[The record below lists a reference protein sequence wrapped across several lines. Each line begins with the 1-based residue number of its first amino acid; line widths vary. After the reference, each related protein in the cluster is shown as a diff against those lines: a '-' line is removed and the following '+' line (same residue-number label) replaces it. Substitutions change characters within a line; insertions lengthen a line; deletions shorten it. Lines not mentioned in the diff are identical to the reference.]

1 MDLSILV
8 RCSDDMRLI
17 RCLDSIDVL
26 CQVVVTMTPNPEI
39 QKQLEMRGIIYALS
53 PKGNPAATTIAG
65 LKSCH
70 YSNVLLIDCD
80 CIFIPG
86 SIKRMYTLA
95 QSADIVRPNIEFE
108 ATDLSSYATRLAR
121 DFQYT
126 YFGFVYEPGL
136 LLKLDRVLPLVG
148 GYLFTPFAPFTP
160 DGELDYRLRQFE
172 TIKKLK
178 IATDCERTLIHAA
191 LSFNKHLR
199 SYWRYGFSE
208 ASRIMYLQQPVFF
221 NVIAGMAY
229 RYRIAWSR
237 KYPFPT
243 GILIA
248 ICDLCYI
255 TSMLIHLLVF
265 NIRKNQKYANF
276 KQ

>member
-1 MDLSILV
+1 MELSILV
-8 RCSDDMRLI
+8 RCSDDLRLI
-17 RCLDSIDVL
+17 KCIDSIDVS
-26 CQVVVTMTPNPEI
+26 CQVVVTMTPNLEL
-39 QKQLEMRGIIYALS
+39 QKELEARGITYALS
-53 PKGNPAATTIAG
+53 PKGNPAATTLAG
-65 LKSCH
+65 IKYCH

-80 CIFIPG
+80 CIFLPG
-86 SIKRMYTLA
+86 AIKRMYALA

-126 YFGFVYEPGL
+126 YFGFIYEPGL
-136 LLKLDRVLPLVG
+136 LLKLNRILPLIG

-160 DGELDYRLRQFE
+160 DGELDYRLRQLE
-172 TIKKLK
+172 ISKELK
-178 IATDCERTLIHAA
+178 IVTDCERTLIHAA
-191 LSFNKHLR
+191 LSFSKHLR

-208 ASRIMYLQQPVFF
+208 ASRIIYLQQPVFM

-229 RYRIAWSR
+229 RYRMAWSH

-243 GILIA
+243 GILIV

-255 TSMLIHLLVF
+255 TSMLVHLLPF
-265 NIRKNQKYANF
+265 ILRINQK
-276 KQ
+276 